1 MGSVNWLIG
10 NGISLAAAVFTA
22 KSSWARERRKIYGY
36 QIVQCLL
43 LALASVFF
51 GSYAG
56 IVSLL
61 VCALRNYLA
70 AVNQLNGRMTALCLV
85 LIVVPG
91 LIVNNNGWIGLLL
104 LATNAAYTLGMYLCR
119 REQTIKWNI
128 IINLFLWIVY
138 ECWIGDI
145 PSILAD
151 GAGLVTALLSL
162 GHVRK
167 EKYDCPEE
175 KP

>member
-1 MGSVNWLIG
+1 MGSTNWLIG

-70 AVNQLNGRMTALCLV
+70 AVNQLDGKMTALCLA
-85 LIVVPG
+85 LIVIPG
-91 LIVNNNGWIGLLL
+91 LLVNNNGWIGLLL
-104 LATNAAYTLGMYLCR
+104 LATNAGYTLGMFLCTGER
-119 REQTIKWNI
+119 AIKWNI
-128 IINLFLWIVY
+128 LVNLFLWIVY
-138 ECWIGDI
+138 ECWIGDL
-145 PSILAD
+145 PSIVAD
-151 GAGLVTALLSL
+151 GIGFMTAAISLV
-162 GHVRK
+162 VNRK
-167 EKYDCPEE
+167 KSVNNP
-175 KP
+175 